1 MIVAEQTV
9 PCYGVR
15 PTCTALGLS
24 RATFYRRRLR
34 AGSPPSP
41 SERKPPR
48 KLSAEE
54 EQRVVNTLN
63 SDRFGDQAVPEVYNT
78 LLDEGTYL
86 CSPRT
91 MYRILKRHEQVR
103 ERRAQ
108 RRHPVY
114 HKPELL
120 ATRPNQLWSWDITK
134 VKGPAP
140 WIFYHLYVMIDV
152 YSRYVV
158 GWVLNEYET
167 GEQAQALIQTC
178 YERQGV
184 GPDQLTVHSDRGK
197 SMRAKG
203 VLDLLTD
210 LKVHRSYSRPHV
222 SDDNPYSEAQF
233 KTLKY
238 HATYP
243 ERFGSPEDARSY
255 FSGLL
260 DWYNTQHRH
269 SGIAFMT
276 PEDVHLGRA
285 EAKKQCRDQTL
296 TLAHATHP
304 ERFVTGRPKARPVPQ
319 EVWINK
325 PANLSSAG

>member
-1 MIVAEQTV
+1 MIVAEETV
-9 PCYGVR
+9 PSYGVR
-15 PTCTALGLS
+15 PTCAALGLS
-24 RATFYRRRLR
+24 HATFYRRRLR
-34 AGSPPSP
+34 AAGPVGRAARTS
-41 SERKPPR
+41 PR
-48 KLSAEE
+48 KLTDQE
-54 EQRVVNTLN
+54 EQRVLETLN
-63 SDRFGDQAVPEVYNT
+63 SERFGDQAVPEVYAT
-78 LLDEGTYL
+78 MLDEGLYL

-91 MYRILKRHEQVR
+91 MYRILKRHDAVR

-114 HKPELL
+114 RKPELL
-120 ATRPNQLWSWDITK
+120 ATGPNQLWSWDITK

-158 GWVLNEYET
+158 GWVLSEYET
-167 GEQAQALIQTC
+167 GEQAEALIETC
-178 YERQGV
+178 YQRQGI

-203 VLDLLTD
+203 VLDLLTE
-210 LKVHRSYSRPHV
+210 LKVQRSYSRPHV

-238 HATYP
+238 HSTYP
-243 ERFGSPEDARSY
+243 ARFGSPEDGRTY
-255 FSGLL
+255 FGGLL
-260 DWYNTQHRH
+260 GWYNTEHRH

-276 PEDVHLGRA
+276 PEDVHLGRG
-285 EAKKQCRDQTL
+285 DQKRQHRNM
-296 TLAHATHP
+296 TLASAYAAHP
-304 ERFVTGRPKARPVPQ
+304 ERFVKGQPEARHVPR

-325 PANLSSAG
+325 PANPVSAG

>member
-1 MIVAEQTV
+1 MIVAEQTA
-9 PCYGVR
+9 PDYGVR

-24 RATFYRRRLR
+24 RATFYRRLR
-34 AGSPPSP
+34 AGGPPSA
-41 SERKPPR
+41 RRPPR
-48 KLSAEE
+48 KLTDPE
-54 EQRVVNTLN
+54 EQRVLDTLN

-91 MYRILKRHEQVR
+91 MYRILKRHDEVR

-120 ATRPNQLWSWDITK
+120 ARGPNQVWSWDITK

-178 YERQGV
+178 YERQGI
-184 GPDQLTVHSDRGK
+184 GPGQLTVHSDRGK

-210 LKVHRSYSRPHV
+210 LKVQRSYSRPHV

-233 KTLKY
+233 KTIKY
-238 HATYP
+238 HSTYP

-255 FSGLL
+255 FGGLL
-260 DWYNTQHRH
+260 GWYNTLHRH

-285 EAKKQCRDQTL
+285 EAKRQHRDQVL
-296 TLAHATHP
+296 AAAHAVHP
-304 ERFVTGRPKARPVPQ
+304 ERFVKGQPKARPVPQ

-325 PANLSSAG
+325 PPAPEAAG

>member
-1 MIVAEQTV
+1 MIVAEETARD
-9 PCYGVR
+9 YGVR

-34 AGSPPSP
+34 AAGPPRP
-41 SERKPPR
+41 AARKPPR
-48 KLSAEE
+48 KLTEQE
-54 EQRVVNTLN
+54 EQRILDTLN
-63 SDRFGDQAVPEVYNT
+63 SDRFGDQAVPEVYAT
-78 LLDEGTYL
+78 LLDENTYL

-91 MYRILKRHEQVR
+91 MYRILKRHDQVR

-114 HKPELL
+114 RKPELL
-120 ATRPNQLWSWDITK
+120 ATGPNQLWSWDITK

-158 GWVLNEYET
+158 GWVLSEHET
-167 GEQAQALIQTC
+167 GEQAEALIQTC
-178 YERQGV
+178 FERQGV
-184 GPDQLTVHSDRGK
+184 GPDRLTVHSDRGK

-203 VLDLLTD
+203 VLDLLTE
-210 LKVHRSYSRPHV
+210 LKIHRSYSRPHV

-238 HATYP
+238 HSTYP
-243 ERFGSPEDARSY
+243 ERFGSPEDGRSY

-260 DWYNTQHRH
+260 SWYNTQHRH
-269 SGIAFMT
+269 SGIAFLT
-276 PEDVHLGRA
+276 PEDVHQGRA
-285 EAKKQCRDQTL
+285 EAKRQHRDHVL
-296 TLAHATHP
+296 ASAHAAHP
-304 ERFVTGRPKARPVPQ
+304 ERFVKGQPKARAVPR

-325 PANLSSAG
+325 PADPGSAG

>member
-1 MIVAEQTV
+1 MSVAQQTV
-9 PCYGVR
+9 SGYGVQ
-15 PTCTALGLS
+15 PTCTALGVS
-24 RATFYRRRLR
+24 RATFYRRRR
-34 AGSPPSP
+34 AAGCPPKVSA
-41 SERKPPR
+41 RKPPR
-48 KLSAEE
+48 KLTEAEE
-54 EQRVVNTLN
+54 RRVLDILN
-63 SDRFGDQAVPEVYNT
+63 SDRFGDQAVQEVYNT
-78 LLDEGTYL
+78 LLDDGTYL

-91 MYRILKRHEQVR
+91 MYRILKRHDQVR

-120 ATRPNQLWSWDITK
+120 ATGPNQVWSWDITK
-134 VKGPAP
+134 VKGPVP
-140 WIFYHLYVMIDV
+140 WIFYHLYVMIDI

-184 GPDQLTVHSDRGK
+184 EPGQLTVHSDRGK

-203 VLDLLTD
+203 VLDLLEE
-210 LKVHRSYSRPHV
+210 LKVRRSYSRPHV
-222 SDDNPYSEAQF
+222 ADDNPYSEAQF

-255 FSGLL
+255 FGGLL
-260 DWYNTQHRH
+260 NWYNREHRH
-269 SGIAFMT
+269 SGLAFMT
-276 PEDVHLGRA
+276 PEDVHEGRA
-285 EAKKQCRDQTL
+285 EAKRKYRDEVL
-296 TLAHATHP
+296 AAAHAAHP
-304 ERFVTGRPKARPVPQ
+304 ERFVRGRPRARAVPQ

-325 PANLSSAG
+325 PAAQEAAG